1 MPPFSRLLVSATHR
15 FTVMATMLGA
25 GGAGMAEAAP
35 APEPEA
41 EPPALALLRAPRPL
55 VIAHRGFSTAAPEN
69 TLPAFRLA
77 LDAGADLVELDFR
90 QSRDGELVVLHDAT
104 LDRTTD
110 AITRWQQERIRVADR
125 DWAELQTLEVAPSHP
140 LGLSNVRLPRL
151 AEAIEAILPGAVPL
165 IERKAGPA
173 AEVVALLRQRGWIN
187 HVVLQA
193 FDWEFLRDVH
203 RLEPSQVLGALGPP
217 PSPGPGPRSDA
228 DQELTAAHLDTI
240 RQVGA
245 RYVGWNR
252 RVSRERVQDAHR
264 RGLKVWIYTINDP
277 AEARELLGRGV
288 DGIITDNPAQLWK
301 TLATTEP

>member
-1 MPPFSRLLVSATHR
+1 MPSLSGFLVRATRR
-15 FTVMATMLGA
+15 FTVMATMLGS
-25 GGAGMAEAAP
+25 GGSGMAAPAP
-35 APEPEA
+35 APEPDA
-41 EPPALALLRAPRPL
+41 EPPALALLRSPRPL

-77 LDAGADLVELDFR
+77 LDAEADLVELDFR

-110 AITRWQQERIRVADR
+110 AVIRWQQERIRVADR

-140 LGLSNVRLPRL
+140 LGLSQVRLPRL
-151 AEAIEAILPGAVPL
+151 AEAIEAIRPGAVPL

-173 AEVVALLRQRGWIN
+173 ADVVDLLRQRGWIN

-203 RLEPSQVLGALGPP
+203 RLEPGQVLGALGPP
-217 PSPGPGPRSDA
+217 PASGPGPRSDA
-228 DQELTAAHLDTI
+228 DEELTAAHLDTI
-240 RQVGA
+240 QLLGA

-277 AEARELLGRGV
+277 AEARELLARGV
-288 DGIITDNPAQLWK
+288 DGVITDNPARLWK
-301 TLATTEP
+301 TLATAKP